1 LAISPF
7 ISAAGKQLKWYFHF
21 RVCTCC
27 SKGSEWMDVGGLR
40 PRRGF
45 ILAEKRKTLRPR
57 FSFVVSR
64 SVVAATATKDPFLAE
79 PPQKS

>member
-1 LAISPF
+1 
-7 ISAAGKQLKWYFHF
+7 
-21 RVCTCC
+21 
-27 SKGSEWMDVGGLR
+27 VGGLR

-45 ILAEKRKTLRPR
+45 ILAEKRKTLRPC